1 MKKSKF
7 LKKSLAM
14 LLALMLV
21 VAMIPLSAAASP
33 VNLGAIY
40 VAGNRV
46 ELAESMTVDVT
57 DQSLNDGF
65 SITTNED
72 LSKLGAELRIYKTD
86 GVTYTPA
93 PQVSAN
99 PTGLTLNDYLV
110 NGNTIKLALYDL
122 GTTDGTGDDV
132 ELGSYTLTLKKVQGS
147 TTTNLSETYVA
158 GKGVV
163 SATIDNVTKTINVK
177 LARDD
182 HQASLGAE
190 LTVTT
195 VDNATITGSTGGNY
209 TKLEDVSGGAKYTIP
224 ADNGDTINVTSQ
236 TRGNVSKFTVVA
248 TYEDALATME
258 IQGLDGKWYSGSI
271 VDTNPKDDI
280 PNAIIFNLPDVAVED
295 PAHPGEK
302 VADPKLN
309 VRYTTQG
316 DVDSNVVVY
325 VGSDD
330 TNVKSGDEGSRVTFT
345 GLGGVNEAIATG
357 SKVVVTRLSKAN
369 GAVQTYDLT
378 VQLQKSTVTTIEY
391 ARVNDTIATVN
402 QETGSITAELP
413 KYQDTPNTGTAT
425 DPSKSKLVVYT
436 DPSVSSVVVNGVAL
450 EKITKDKAATLGQL
464 DYDAATA
471 EGKIAWV
478 SVSGTTPAANVDL
491 SKKQIITVTAEDEQ
505 TTKQYTIS
513 ASISQ
518 NTSDADLTAFWLKNG
533 ANTYEG
539 KLVNK
544 DTIQVNVPY
553 MTTDISDWVVYAT
566 PSAGAK
572 VETSAGYEVV
582 NGWHKGSNIG
592 LTKVKEGAVGATTT
606 LIAINKNDET
616 VSHKYTINVVLD
628 TAKTGNTL
636 NSLEFTAQR
645 TTNNNDKVVYR
656 AIQRTG
662 SQKNTFNAE
671 VDQQSN
677 LTNNVGNITLEVP
690 VSLSNNAAYTT
701 AGIFYHNVV
710 TGFATDNGG
719 VAYVGVGQDGTNYTL
734 KRLGATTNDI
744 SDQVLTGSTIDT
756 DWKSANGPYDQIIVL
771 PEKYARAVELSA
783 DKKISITDM
792 TTYGTVYNIE
802 VEIADAQTGHDLQ
815 SMSFGNTPLTIEGD
829 TIKGELPY
837 SLTADTVANGKAK
850 AMFATFETSQYAAL
864 FMTNWTK
871 DITEYMYSGT
881 FTSDGDTNGDG
892 ETDPMAYHDNYGF
905 FFVRN
910 PDHTVEVYAYEK
922 EKGATYNLSTSVD
935 SNSSNGTGFETGIS
949 VLAEDR
955 LSGSKTSF
963 SNYKFELTW
972 AEPCRDA
979 DIESFKLGNY
989 TGSIDGNRNITVTV
1003 PYGTDVTGMI
1013 ATFTTSVGATIQVG
1027 SENSGVAL
1035 ISDVTSVNYTNP
1047 VKLYVTS
1054 ESGNVTRMYTV
1065 TVEEGVSFSDVTAGA
1080 WYYENVMGAA
1090 ENGYVSGYPDGTF
1103 KPMQSVTRAEFASM
1117 IAKAMGYDSDPDA
1130 GSAYPDVADDH
1141 WAKAAINFCAQN
1153 DIINGYDDGT
1163 FQPNKAIT
1171 RQEAAAILNKAF
1183 ELSVKYG
1190 VSTDLFPDNSSIAAW
1205 ASDHV
1210 YAAKAS
1216 GLMKGYEEDGT
1227 FRPNN
1232 QITRAEAASI
1242 LMNAKYAG
1250 LIK

>member
-21 VAMIPLSAAASP
+21 VAMIPLSASASSI
-33 VNLGAIY
+33 NLDSIY
-40 VAGNRV
+40 VDGNRV

-57 DQSLNDGF
+57 DQSLNNGF

-72 LSKLGAELRIYKTD
+72 LRKLDAELRIYKTD
-86 GVTYTPA
+86 GITYTPA

-122 GTTDGTGDDV
+122 GTTNGTGDDV

-177 LARDD
+177 LARHDN
-182 HQASLGAE
+182 QVSLGAE

-236 TRGNVSKFTVVA
+236 TGGNVSKFTVVA

-280 PNAIIFNLPDVAVED
+280 PDAIIFNLPDVAVED

-325 VGSDD
+325 QGTSD
-330 TNVKSGDEGSRVTFT
+330 TTGTKVKSGDEGSRVTFT
-345 GLGGVNEAIATG
+345 GLGGANEAIATD
-357 SKVVVTRLSKAN
+357 SKVVVTRLPKAN

-413 KYQDTPNTGTAT
+413 KYT
-425 DPSKSKLVVYT
+425 DADSSTLTNPASTTVVVYT
-436 DPSVSSVVVNGVAL
+436 DKKVDSIVINGKPMTESTQANDVS
-450 EKITKDKAATLGQL
+450 DATSRGLKPWTL
-464 DYDAATA
+464 
-471 EGKIAWV
+471 
-478 SVSGTTPAANVDL
+478 SGVDL
-491 SKKQIITVTAEDEQ
+491 SKEQIITVTAEDKT

-518 NTSDADLTAFWLKNG
+518 NTSDADITAFWLKNG
-533 ANTYEG
+533 GNTYEG
-539 KLVNK
+539 KFVNK

-553 MTTDISDWVVYAT
+553 MTTSVADWVVYVT
-566 PSAGAK
+566 PTAGAK
-572 VETSAGYEVV
+572 VEYAGLYEVV
-582 NGWHKGSNIG
+582 NGWHKGSNID
-592 LTKVKEGAVGATTT
+592 LTNVNEGAVGATTKLT
-606 LIAINKNDET
+606 AINKNNEKI
-616 VSHKYTINVVLD
+616 SHEYTINVVLD

-636 NSLEFTAQR
+636 NSLEFTAQNAKN
-645 TTNNNDKVVYR
+645 NNNDKVVYR

-690 VSLSNNAAYTT
+690 VSLSNNAAYTA
-701 AGIFYHNVV
+701 AGISYHNVV

-719 VAYVGVGQDGTNYTL
+719 VAYVGAGSSNLNWDAGTGTYTL
-734 KRLGATTNDI
+734 KRLEATTNDI
-744 SDQVLTGSTIDT
+744 SDQKLTGSTIANL
-756 DWKSANGPYDQIIVL
+756 WGSASGPYDEIIVL
-771 PEKYARAVELSA
+771 PEKYARQVELNASNTIDVA
-783 DKKISITDM
+783 LVKQ
-792 TTYGTVYNIE
+792 YGTKYDIVVE
-802 VEIADAQTGHDLQ
+802 VAKAQTGHDLQ

-837 SLTADTVANGKAK
+837 SLTVEKVEDGQDDVHSHV
-850 AMFATFETSQYAAL
+850 ATFETSQYAAL
-864 FMTNWTK
+864 FL
-871 DITEYMYSGT
+871 DEYASGSQNYTYSGN
-881 FTSDGDTNGDG
+881 FISGGDANLDG
-892 ETDPMAYHDNYGF
+892 EVDPANTPYNHKF
-905 FFVRN
+905 IFVRN
-910 PDHTVEVYAYEK
+910 ENAAHTVSVYAWNGNNIDEISADI
-922 EKGATYNLSTSVD
+922 KGKGL
-935 SNSSNGTGFETGIS
+935 S

-955 LSGSKTSF
+955 LTDADKVSF
-963 SNYKFELTW
+963 SKYNFELTW

-1054 ESGNVTRMYTV
+1054 ESRNVTRMYTV

-1242 LMNAKYAG
+1242 FMNAKYAD

>member
-40 VAGNRV
+40 VDGNRV

-72 LSKLGAELRIYKTD
+72 LRKLGAELRIYQTD

-122 GTTDGTGDDV
+122 GTTNGPGDDV

-177 LARDD
+177 LAR
-182 HQASLGAE
+182 HTENGQANLDARM
-190 LTVTT
+190 TVTA
-195 VDNATITGSTGGNY
+195 VDNAKITNVNGSTVTN
-209 TKLEDVSGGAKYTIP
+209 GGATTTEID
-224 ADNGDTINVTSQ
+224 ADDGSYIEVTSQ
-236 TRGNVSKFTVVA
+236 TGGNVSKFTVVA

-258 IQGLDGKWYSGSI
+258 IQGLDGKWYPGSI
-271 VDTNPKDDI
+271 VDTNQKDDI
-280 PNAIIFNLPDVAVED
+280 PDAIIFNLPDVAVED

-302 VADPKLN
+302 VADPKLY

-345 GLGGVNEAIATG
+345 GLGDANEAIATG
-357 SKVVVTRLSKAN
+357 SKVVVTRLPKDN

-402 QETGSITAELP
+402 QETGSITVELP
-413 KYQDTPNTGTAT
+413 KYT
-425 DPSKSKLVVYT
+425 DADSSTLTNPASTTVVVYT
-436 DPSVSSVVVNGVAL
+436 DKKVDSIVINGKPMTESTQANDVS
-450 EKITKDKAATLGQL
+450 DATSRGLKPWTL
-464 DYDAATA
+464 SD
-471 EGKIAWV
+471 
-478 SVSGTTPAANVDL
+478 VDL
-491 SKKQIITVTAEDEQ
+491 SKEQIITVTAEDKT

-518 NTSDADLTAFWLKNG
+518 NTSDADITAFWLKNG
-533 ANTYEG
+533 GNTYEG
-539 KLVNK
+539 KFVNK

-553 MTTDISDWVVYAT
+553 MTTSVADWVVYAT
-566 PSAGAK
+566 PTAGAK
-572 VETSAGYEVV
+572 VEYAGLYEVV
-582 NGWHKGSNIG
+582 NGWHKGSNID
-592 LTKVKEGAVGATTT
+592 LTNVNEGAVGATTKLT
-606 LIAINKNDET
+606 AINKNNEKI
-616 VSHKYTINVVLD
+616 SHEYTINVVLD

-690 VSLSNNAAYTT
+690 VSLSNNKAYED
-701 AGIFYHNVV
+701 ANISYHNVV

-719 VAYVGVGQDGTNYTL
+719 VAYVGVGRDSTNYTL

-756 DWKSANGPYDQIIVL
+756 DWESANGPYDQIIVL

-802 VEIADAQTGHDLQ
+802 VETANAQTGHDLQ

-871 DITEYMYSGT
+871 DSTKYMYSGT

-892 ETDPMAYHDNYGF
+892 EPEPIAKDNNYSF

-910 PDHTVEVYAYEK
+910 PDHTVEVYAYAGVE
-922 EKGATYNLSTSVD
+922 GSSTYNLTTSAD
-935 SNSSNGTGFETGIS
+935 SNSNDPNGFETGIS

>member
-72 LSKLGAELRIYKTD
+72 LSALDAELRIYQTD
-86 GVTYTPA
+86 GVTYTSA
-93 PQVSAN
+93 KQVSAT
-99 PTGLTLNDYLV
+99 PAETLDLDNYLV

-182 HQASLGAE
+182 NQASLGAE
-190 LTVTT
+190 LTVTA
-195 VDNATITGSTGGNY
+195 VDKAKITNVNGTPVPN
-209 TKLEDVSGGAKYTIP
+209 GGATTTEIN
-224 ADNGDTINVTSQ
+224 ADDKSYIEVTSQ
-236 TRGNVSKFTVVA
+236 TGGNVSKFTVVA

-271 VDTNPKDDI
+271 VDTNEKDDI
-280 PNAIIFNLPDVAVED
+280 PDAIIFNLPDVAVED

-302 VADPKLN
+302 IADPKLN

-325 VGSDD
+325 QGASD
-330 TNVKSGDEGSRVTFT
+330 TTGTKVKSGNEGSRVTFT

-357 SKVVVTRLSKAN
+357 SKVVVTRLPKAN

-413 KYQDTPNTGTAT
+413 KYT
-425 DPSKSKLVVYT
+425 DADSSTLTNPASTTVVVYT
-436 DPSVSSVVVNGVAL
+436 DKKVDSIVINGKPMTESTQANDVS
-450 EKITKDKAATLGQL
+450 DATSRGLKPWTL
-464 DYDAATA
+464 
-471 EGKIAWV
+471 
-478 SVSGTTPAANVDL
+478 SGVDL
-491 SKKQIITVTAEDEQ
+491 SKEQIITVTAEDKT

-518 NTSDADLTAFWLKNG
+518 NTSDADITAFWLKNG
-533 ANTYEG
+533 GNTYEG
-539 KLVNK
+539 KFVNK

-553 MTTDISDWVVYAT
+553 MTTSVADWVVYVT
-566 PSAGAK
+566 PTAGAK
-572 VETSAGYEVV
+572 VEYAGLYEVV
-582 NGWHKGSNIG
+582 NGWHKGSNID
-592 LTKVKEGAVGATTT
+592 LTNVNEGAVGATTKLT
-606 LIAINKNDET
+606 AINKNNEKI
-616 VSHKYTINVVLD
+616 SHEYTINVVLD

-636 NSLEFTAQR
+636 NSLEFTAQN
-645 TTNNNDKVVYR
+645 TDNNNDKVVYR

-690 VSLSNNAAYTT
+690 VSLSNNAAYTA
-701 AGIFYHNVV
+701 AGISYHNVV

-719 VAYVGVGQDGTNYTL
+719 VAYGVYQKGSTNYAL
-734 KRLGATTNDI
+734 KKLYATTNDI
-744 SDQVLTGSTIDT
+744 SAKAPQTGAVLVNSENDGVDDGSTY
-756 DWKSANGPYDQIIVL
+756 SQIVVL
-771 PEKYARAVELSA
+771 PEKYARTLDLGADQNGVSKMLISTVEQ
-783 DKKISITDM
+783 
-792 TTYGTVYNIE
+792 YGTIYNVVIE
-802 VEIADAQTGHDLQ
+802 TANAQTGHDLQ

-837 SLTADTVANGKAK
+837 SLTVEKVEDGQDDVHSHV
-850 AMFATFETSQYAAL
+850 ATFETSQYAAL
-864 FMTNWTK
+864 FL
-871 DITEYMYSGT
+871 DEYASGSQKYTYSGN
-881 FTSDGDTNGDG
+881 FISGGDADLDG
-892 ETDPMAYHDNYGF
+892 EVDPANTPYNHKF
-905 FFVRN
+905 IFVRN
-910 PDHTVEVYAYEK
+910 ENAAHTVSVYAWNGNNIDEISADI
-922 EKGATYNLSTSVD
+922 KGKGL
-935 SNSSNGTGFETGIS
+935 S

-955 LSGSKTSF
+955 LTVADKVSF
-963 SNYKFELTW
+963 SKYNFELTW